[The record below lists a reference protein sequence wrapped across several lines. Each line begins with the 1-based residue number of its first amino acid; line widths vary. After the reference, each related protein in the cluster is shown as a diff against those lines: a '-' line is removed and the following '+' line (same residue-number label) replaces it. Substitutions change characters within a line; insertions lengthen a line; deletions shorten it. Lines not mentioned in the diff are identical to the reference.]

1 MKKRRVTK
9 EPYEGYTLPKSAEKG
24 EPFVDFHAVLDDM
37 KIINRLKD
45 RKRII
50 KKIKKREEYLSQ
62 PIIDG
67 FGNFRVE
74 WGEF

>member
-1 MKKRRVTK
+1 MRLRREMKKRRVTK

-37 KIINRLKD
+37 KIINSLKD

-50 KKIKKREEYLSQ
+50 KKIRKQKRDKQ
-62 PIIDG
+62 
-67 FGNFRVE
+67 
-74 WGEF
+74 